1 MTKQFYSAKDLQEML
16 EISKATSYTL
26 INKLQEAFKKDNP
39 NCITMNKF
47 IPVKYFEEKC
57 LGKVSETNEKN

>member
-16 EISKATSYTL
+16 NISRTTSYAL
-26 INKLQEAFKKDNP
+26 INKLQEEFKKDNP

-47 IPVKYFEEKC
+47 IPVTYFEKKC
-57 LGKVSETNEKN
+57 LGKGSKTNEKN

>member
-16 EISKATSYTL
+16 NISKTTSYEL
-26 INKLQEAFKKDNP
+26 INKLQEQFRKDNP
-39 NCITMNKF
+39 NCITIKKI
-47 IPVKYFEEKC
+47 IPATYFEEKC